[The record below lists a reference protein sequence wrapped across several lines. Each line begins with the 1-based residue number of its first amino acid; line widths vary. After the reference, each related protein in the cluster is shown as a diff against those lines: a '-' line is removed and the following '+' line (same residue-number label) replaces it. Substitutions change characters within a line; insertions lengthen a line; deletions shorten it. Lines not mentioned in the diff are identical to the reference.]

1 MAFLGGGRSGAWGR
15 LLLSRVL
22 AFSRL
27 PLGCVCVCVCVCSL
41 LSGSS
46 SGLPFGS
53 STLAAYS
60 SNIWLSTVVGV
71 KVQGAA

>member
-27 PLGCVCVCVCVCSL
+27 PLGLCVCVSVPSFLGVRLDSL
-41 LSGSS
+41 SEVA
-46 SGLPFGS
+46 P
-53 STLAAYS
+53 
-60 SNIWLSTVVGV
+60 
-71 KVQGAA
+71 